1 MSDSTPTQI
10 RLDHYPAGIPGDDAW
25 TVTHDPTPEL
35 VDGQVEVDVQL
46 ISIDPGM
53 KGWITPMRSYM
64 PPIEP
69 GDVMRSFGI
78 GPVTRSAS
86 DRLRVG
92 DVVTGFLGAQT
103 EAVVD
108 ARAVRRCDVSVA
120 PMELHLGVLGMTGFT
135 GYFGMLDIGRPESSH
150 TVVVSAAS
158 GAVGSVAAQV
168 AKRSDA
174 RVVGIAGGPAKCAY
188 LVDEL
193 GLDAAVDYKSTSSSI
208 AEQLAAATPSGIDVY
223 FDNVGG
229 EVLEAVLQHINDHA
243 RIVLCGGIAGYDD
256 MAGAAGPAGYMKLV
270 TTSSLMQGFTMK
282 DYFHRIPEA
291 FADLLAWVADGSL
304 RHREHIVEGIERFPE
319 ALRMLFDGQN
329 NGKLLL
335 STRGAATSSSGSGS
349 E

>member
-10 RLDHYPAGIPGDDAW
+10 RLDHYPTGIPGDDAW

-35 VDGQVEVDVQL
+35 AKGQIEVDVQL

-69 GDVMRSFGI
+69 GDVMRSFSI
-78 GPVTRSAS
+78 GPVTRTAS
-86 DRLRVG
+86 ERFDVG
-92 DVVTGFLGAQT
+92 DVVTGFLGVQT
-103 EAVVD
+103 TAVID
-108 ARAVRRCDVSVA
+108 ARAVRPCDVSVA
-120 PMELHLGVLGMTGFT
+120 PMELHLGLLGMTGFT
-135 GYFGMLDIGRPESSH
+135 GYFGMLDIGRPEASH

-168 AKRSDA
+168 AKRSGA
-174 RVVGIAGGPAKCAY
+174 RVIGIAGGPAKCAY
-188 LVDEL
+188 LVDDL
-193 GLDAAVDYKSTSSSI
+193 GLDAAVDYKSTERSI
-208 AEQLAAATPSGIDVY
+208 ADELAAATPNGIDVY

-229 EVLEAVLQHINDHA
+229 EILEAVLQQINEHA
-243 RIVLCGGIAGYDD
+243 RIVLCGGISGYDD
-256 MAGAAGPAGYMKLV
+256 MASAAGPAGYMKLV
-270 TTSSLMQGFTMK
+270 TASSSMQGFTMK

-291 FADLLAWVADGSL
+291 FADLSAWIADGSL

-319 ALRMLFDGQN
+319 ALRMLFTGQN

-335 STRGAATSSSGSGS
+335 RP
-349 E
+349 

>member
-10 RLDHYPAGIPGDDAW
+10 RLDHYPTGIPGDDAW
-25 TVTHDPTPEL
+25 NITHDPTPEL

-69 GDVMRSFGI
+69 GDVMRSFSI
-78 GPVTRSAS
+78 GPVTRTAS
-86 DRLRVG
+86 DRFQVG
-92 DVVTGFLGAQT
+92 DVVTGFLGVQT
-103 EAVVD
+103 TAVVD
-108 ARAVRRCDVSVA
+108 ARAVRPCDVSVA

-135 GYFGMLDIGRPESSH
+135 GYFGMLDIGRPEASH

-168 AKRSDA
+168 AKRCGA
-174 RVVGIAGGPAKCAY
+174 RVVGIAGGPDKCAY
-188 LVDEL
+188 LVDDL
-193 GLDAAVDYKSTSSSI
+193 GLDAAVDYKSTERSI
-208 AEQLAAATPSGIDVY
+208 ADELAAATPNGIDVY

-229 EVLEAVLQHINDHA
+229 EILEAVLQRINDHA
-243 RIVLCGGIAGYDD
+243 RIVLCGGISGYDD

-270 TTSSLMQGFTMK
+270 TTSSSMQGFTMK

-291 FADLLAWVADGSL
+291 FADLSGWVADGSL
-304 RHREHIVEGIERFPE
+304 RHREHIVDGIERFPE
-319 ALRMLFDGQN
+319 ALRMLFTGRN
-329 NGKLLL
+329 HGKLLL
-335 STRGAATSSSGSGS
+335 RP
-349 E
+349 